1 MQLSVHRH
9 CAAVALVVACLGG
22 QAVAGPVGPVETFEG
37 DTVGSFPAGWSDFA
51 VVDPT
56 NTAPKPSDAAVST
69 TDRFGGLLWP
79 KQTLAKSNQYYHSI
93 HPVEAAETDERRAH
107 ELAEVQAKAAAKVA
121 QSPAP
126 AASQ

>member
-9 CAAVALVVACLGG
+9 CAVVALLVACLGG

-56 NTAPKPSDAAVST
+56 NTAPKPPPSRWS
-69 TDRFGGLLWP
+69 
-79 KQTLAKSNQYYHSI
+79 
-93 HPVEAAETDERRAH
+93 
-107 ELAEVQAKAAAKVA
+107 
-121 QSPAP
+121 AP
-126 AASQ
+126 PIASVIAFLQPSL